1 MKARNLF
8 QRLGYEFVKTDYG
21 ISYENE
27 NDYGVKYVI
36 YFYNDHR
43 YCCEIVPTFH
53 GEVHHFV
60 RLDKNLLKA
69 INKQIEE
76 MEEENNE

>member
-8 QRLGYEFVKTDYG
+8 QRLGYEFIQKDYG

-27 NDYGVKYVI
+27 NLYGVKYVI
-36 YFYNDHR
+36 DFYPDHQN
-43 YCCEIVPTFH
+43 CCEITPTFK

-60 RLDKNLLKA
+60 RLDRNLLKA

-76 MEEENNE
+76 MEEENND